1 MKKSLYFLTLMLVF
15 ALILCACT
23 KDNTTADET
32 TVQSTT
38 AETEAVSENITET
51 DTEATSSDNTS
62 AQETTVETETETEI
76 ITTAETTA
84 ETTTAEETTTVEV
97 TTTEETT
104 TEAKTTAEVTTEPE
118 TTELEVTEPETT
130 EPETTEPETTEP
142 ETTEPETTEPET
154 TEPETTEPETTE
166 PETTE
171 PETTE
176 PETTKPE
183 TEPLVLDF
191 NNASDKILQGHFV
204 DANQTVVSVHTDD
217 DGEKYVKLTTSGT
230 DVSDPH
236 VTFNL
241 QAFAKKIKSDIPN
254 ASVYKYIMLKVRS
267 CGMTSGSFNIYYTT
281 LAGPTITQAQYIE
294 GQYNVSLDGWQ
305 YVFFNCADM
314 DLWEGRLVKMRLDY
328 ISSAMSEGESI
339 DICEIKFVTD
349 DKEYYN
355 SIGADFDNIGVD
367 ISAENANK
375 AEELLSSVEIPS
387 NSADSYKG
395 ETAEYEDASLNVWF
409 DHMYDRTAQSN
420 NTSTGKLS
428 YEMMLAKNEKESCQM
443 ILASNNDVS
452 GLKVYVSDFT
462 NANGDTLKTELFWGY
477 YFNIGD
483 ERLVDPIVPVTYE
496 RSEFFDYWMDGNNS
510 PQKIIV
516 NKQQYDGFDI
526 AAGQNQTF
534 VISVTSTA
542 DTPAGEYSATVRVL
556 DKDGREV
563 KKATVYT
570 YVWNFTLSDATSCK
584 TLMDIGSF
592 GIYGV
597 YGDYAGILTDESGRN
612 LYQIYYDYLLENR
625 ICGYTIPGM
634 DDLKGSGIYSDT
646 VIQYM
651 NNPRVVAFQTLGWK
665 QNLNATNLTNAY
677 EYLSQY
683 PELMEKAYF
692 YPIDEPMT
700 IDALNTVNYYG
711 SLLSQYFPGYKMIIP
726 MHVNYPV
733 VSGDH
738 FSYVKDSVTV
748 WCPQT
753 YFYTTFA
760 EWYANR
766 DYVYW
771 GCPAVE
777 ANLGA
782 FKDRMNAEKAEGD
795 EVWWYV
801 TGMPLDPEITF
812 EINME
817 AVNYR
822 TLFWQQKLYN
832 VDGFLYYAVNDWGR
846 NTGFWVPSSDED
858 FLEGLDPKHEINGD
872 SWDIYG
878 CGILIYAGIYFGQ
891 YEPIGSVRLECVRD
905 GIEDF
910 EYLTMLEEI
919 YGYDVVQAIVAT
931 WTQNLGE
938 FNSDAEAFTALRT
951 QVAMLLETAVNQ

>member
-1 MKKSLYFLTLMLVF
+1 MKKLITILSVF
-15 ALILCACT
+15 VILAVLLCACGENDT
-23 KDNTTADET
+23 ESKTEET
-32 TVQSTT
+32 TVGLTDDQTQ
-38 AETEAVSENITET
+38 AETNEPEESTNE
-51 DTEATSSDNTS
+51 
-62 AQETTVETETETEI
+62 
-76 ITTAETTA
+76 ETTA
-84 ETTTAEETTTVEV
+84 EVV
-97 TTTEETT
+97 TTEEI
-104 TEAKTTAEVTTEPE
+104 TTEP
-118 TTELEVTEPETT
+118 PI
-130 EPETTEPETTEP
+130 PPI
-142 ETTEPETTEPET
+142 
-154 TEPETTEPETTE
+154 
-166 PETTE
+166 
-171 PETTE
+171 
-176 PETTKPE
+176 
-183 TEPLVLDF
+183 VLDF
-191 NNASDKILQGHFV
+191 NNSDEKTIVKYFS
-204 DANQTVVSVHTDD
+204 DANQTEVSVETDE
-217 DGEKYVKLTTSGT
+217 DGEMYVRLTTSGA
-230 DVSDPH
+230 DVSDPN
-236 VTFNL
+236 VMFNL
-241 QAFAKKIKSDIPN
+241 QAFAKKIKAELPD
-254 ASVYKYIMLKVRS
+254 ASVYKYMAIKVKS
-267 CGMTSGSFNIYYTT
+267 DGMTSGQFEMYFTT
-281 LAGPTITQAQYIE
+281 PVNGYITQAQYTS
-294 GQYNVSLDGWQ
+294 GQYDVSLDGWQ
-305 YVFFNCADM
+305 YVFFDCSALE
-314 DLWEGRLVKMRLDY
+314 LWEGRIVKLRLDY
-328 ISSAMSEGESI
+328 TTSAMSAGESI
-339 DICEIKFVTD
+339 KIAEIKFMTT

-355 SIGADFDNIGVD
+355 SIGADFDNIGFE
-367 ISAENANK
+367 ISKENADK
-375 AEELLSSVEIPS
+375 ASELLSSVTIPTT
-387 NSADSYKG
+387 SADNYKG
-395 ETAEYEDASLNVWF
+395 EKAQYEDSSLNLWF

-443 ILASNNDVS
+443 ILASDNGAN

-462 NANGDTLKTELFWGY
+462 NANGDTLETELFWGY

-496 RSEFFDYWMDGNNS
+496 RSEFFDYWMAGNNV
-510 PQKIIV
+510 PQKQIV
-516 NKQQYDGFDI
+516 NKQKYDGFDI

-534 VISVTSTA
+534 VISVTTTA

-556 DKDGREV
+556 DGEGREV

-570 YVWNFTLSDATSCK
+570 YVWNFTLSDETACK

-592 GIYGV
+592 SIYGV
-597 YGDYAGILTDESGRN
+597 YGDYAGVLTDESGRS

-634 DDLKGSGIYSDT
+634 DDLNGSGIYSDM

-677 EYLSQY
+677 AYLSQY

-700 IDALNTVNYYG
+700 IAALDTVNYYG
-711 SLLSQYFPGYKMIIP
+711 ELLGQYFPGYKMIIP
-726 MHVNYPV
+726 MHVNYPI

-738 FSYVKDSVTV
+738 FSYVKDSITV

-753 YFYTTFA
+753 YFFTTFA

-766 DYVYW
+766 DYIYW

-782 FKDRMNAEKAEGD
+782 FKDRMNEEKAEGD

-812 EINME
+812 EINLD

-822 TLFWQQKLYN
+822 TLFWQQKLYD

-846 NTGFWVPSSDED
+846 NTGYWVPSSDED

-891 YEPIGSVRLECVRD
+891 YEPVGSVRLECIRD

-910 EYLTMLEEI
+910 EYLTMLEEV
-919 YGYDVVQAIVAT
+919 YGYDVVQAIVYT

-938 FNSDAEAFTALRT
+938 FSSDTEAFTALRT
-951 QVAMLLETAVNQ
+951 QVAMLLEQAMNK